1 MSDSVEVVV
10 EEREPKGSYAESRE
24 KQAEFEEDVREE
36 KGDWQAAVDDVV
48 EGKKPEEPEKPASS
62 GA

>member
-1 MSDSVEVVV
+1 M

-24 KQAEFEEDVREE
+24 QQAEFEEDVREE

-48 EGKKPEEPEKPASS
+48 EGKEPEDPERPASS

>member
-1 MSDSVEVVV
+1 M

-24 KQAEFEEDVREE
+24 QQAEFEEHVREE
-36 KGDWQAAVDDVV
+36 KGDWQKAVDDVI
-48 EGKKPEEPEKPASS
+48 EGEVPEEPEEPASS